1 LKAASEQMNQ
11 LRLPPRACLR
21 KDGAEMSA
29 GGIVGDAQ
37 PIGGIECLFCMPTEQ
52 DFASMDRTIQS

>member
-1 LKAASEQMNQ
+1 MNQ

-52 DFASMDRTIQS
+52 DFASMDRTIQSQ